1 MRTLPFPHTPAD
13 APYVGLLP
21 GFSRDRYY
29 QGFPSFRHHQFQ
41 FTKRN
46 AGVKVFNFPSKEES
60 IVLTLKNETVRSR
73 KKGCVRRSRYNCSS
87 LNTTPSF
94 VQQSPTY

>member
-21 GFSRDRYY
+21 GYSRDRYY

-46 AGVKVFNFPSKEES
+46 AGVKVFKFPSKEES
-60 IVLTLKNETVRSR
+60 IVLTLRNETVRAR
-73 KKGCVRRSRYNCSS
+73 KRAA
-87 LNTTPSF
+87 
-94 VQQSPTY
+94 